1 MEEKVRPLAGIRVLG
16 LEQYIAGPYC
26 TMLLADAGAEV
37 IKIEP
42 PGSGDPRRSLG
53 PFAVNERG
61 EKSSGGF
68 MRYNRSKKS
77 LTLDLKQEQGK
88 EIFRA
93 LVKKSDVIVEN
104 FRPDTMER
112 LGFPYEVIRQLNPAI
127 IYASLSGFGRLE
139 SLRGPYWDRPGFDI
153 VFQAMGGLMHN
164 VGEKDG
170 PPLFLGVPLGDIY
183 SPMVAAYGI
192 VMALRMRDKTGLGQ
206 YVDAAMYD
214 CMTAL
219 NEGSV
224 LMYSYDGKVPGRDQP
239 RPQAPQCA
247 FRTKDGY
254 VALIVPTEDM
264 WVRFCRA
271 IEREDLIRHPLCSSG
286 VLRGKNFNSFLKP
299 ILDEWMGQRTNG
311 QVIQRLLEQGVPV
324 GPSQTAKDLVECP
337 QLKARNMI
345 LDIEDPVGGKKKIV
359 GSPVKLSSVP
369 EIIPKPAPRL
379 GENTGEILEQLLG
392 FTRERIDAL
401 RAGKVV

>member
-264 WVRFCRA
+264 WGRFCRA
-271 IEREDLIRHPLCSSG
+271 IEREDLIKHPLCSSG

-311 QVIQRLLEQGVPV
+311 QVIQRLLGQGVPV

-337 QLKARNMI
+337 QLRARNMI